1 MAEYKTPKISIGITS
16 LTVVLCVLC
25 LTVFAVLTL
34 STALSEKDFSEKR
47 AQATIEFYAA
57 ETEAVHLVNE
67 MKTRLEKGEDLVV
80 FAKENGITVKENI
93 FRFQKTIDDG
103 QVLNVVLRLENG
115 LHIEVWQVV
124 STADWT
130 PDESLNVWDGL
141 S

>member
-1 MAEYKTPKISIGITS
+1 MTEHKTPKISIGITS

-47 AQATIEFYAA
+47 AQATLEYYSA
-57 ETEAVHLVNE
+57 ETEAAGLVNE

-80 FAKENGITVKENI
+80 FAKDNGITVKENA
-93 FRFQKTIDDG
+93 FRFQKTIDEG
-103 QVLNVVLRLENG
+103 QELDVVLRLENG

>member
-1 MAEYKTPKISIGITS
+1 MAEHKTPKISIGITS

-25 LTVFAVLTL
+25 LTVFSVLTL

-47 AQATIEFYAA
+47 AQATLAYYSA
-57 ETEAVHLVNE
+57 ETEAAGLVNE
-67 MKTRLEKGEDLVV
+67 MKTRLEKGEDLVA
-80 FAKENGITVKENI
+80 FAKDNGITVKENV

-103 QVLNVVLRLENG
+103 QVLDVVLRLENG